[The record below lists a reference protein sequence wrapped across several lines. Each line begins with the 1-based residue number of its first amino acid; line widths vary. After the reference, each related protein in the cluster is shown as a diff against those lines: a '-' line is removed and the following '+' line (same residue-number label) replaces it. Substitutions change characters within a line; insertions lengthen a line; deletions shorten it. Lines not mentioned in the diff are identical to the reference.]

1 MRLRF
6 SIISGSTGR
15 IYAGSVWGAYTA
27 LRLAALAPGRCQSA
41 IVLAAGSG
49 SHPPTREAFLA
60 NCFEMADL
68 MEREGAVPAAAM
80 GKGPTRIQLFNKNR
94 DIWDLSVEHDARAA
108 AHTLRS
114 VQAGRPSLVDQAE
127 TLAAIT
133 APVLLMAGD
142 EDEATLDVNLFLK
155 RIMPSAR
162 WSVLPGSG
170 HAITLEEPGRVNQL
184 VDQFITAVEDGSW
197 RPRNGR
203 RGQPGPRP

>member
-1 MRLRF
+1 
-6 SIISGSTGR
+6 
-15 IYAGSVWGAYTA
+15 
-27 LRLAALAPGRCQSA
+27 
-41 IVLAAGSG
+41 
-49 SHPPTREAFLA
+49 
-60 NCFEMADL
+60 

-80 GKGPTRIQLFNKNR
+80 GTGPTRIQLFNKNR
-94 DIWDLSVEHDARAA
+94 DIWDLSIEHMAEHDARAA
-108 AHTLRS
+108 AHTLRG

-170 HAITLEEPGRVNQL
+170 HAIALEEPGLVNQL

-197 RPRNGR
+197 RPRDPAAT
-203 RGQPGPRP
+203 PGESASAIGMGDE